1 MTTKSLWRYSVQH
14 DSCAGR
20 EEWAGHSF
28 QCKTAKLLFCF
39 YLSQKVSTWSH
50 ILRRACPLWCA
61 RAGMGA
67 FWDILPC
74 WLSMAPRASQS
85 HSFPSWLSWIKFLH
99 HRMKTAIDNSKGQ
112 AHVVCHTQLDLYRY
126 YFCLIWIQVRG
137 GPRVPILPMEKHC
150 SQSSK
155 TIRLFDT
162 HYGKKR
168 IHPAV

>member
-1 MTTKSLWRYSVQH
+1 
-14 DSCAGR
+14 
-20 EEWAGHSF
+20 
-28 QCKTAKLLFCF
+28 
-39 YLSQKVSTWSH
+39 
-50 ILRRACPLWCA
+50 
-61 RAGMGA
+61 MGA
-67 FWDILPC
+67 FWDILPM
-74 WLSMAPRASQS
+74 LTEHGSAREPIAQL
-85 HSFPSWLSWIKFLH
+85 PFLAFLNQIL
-99 HRMKTAIDNSKGQ
+99 TPQNENGYTIDNSKGQ

>member
-1 MTTKSLWRYSVQH
+1 MLLDQVFGDIQSNMTVVLGGTSALAIHFNVKQQNYCFASISVKKSQL
-14 DSCAGR
+14 G
-20 EEWAGHSF
+20 
-28 QCKTAKLLFCF
+28 LIFCGGLVHCDVHGQVWVPF
-39 YLSQKVSTWSH
+39 GIFS
-50 ILRRACPLWCA
+50 
-61 RAGMGA
+61 
-67 FWDILPC
+67 PC

-162 HYGKKR
+162 QLCR
-168 IHPAV
+168 TIP